1 MDRQDINNF
10 KSMEEKIKAYI
21 KQFSKSLLPGYKPN
35 ICCNE
40 EERAKLLSLIPV
52 VKVVGENHDMDIKSN
67 IACAII
73 LVLYYG
79 MNLTE
84 TGHEYN
90 TDILLSILLDFI
102 TIEKAISY
110 IGKKDLFQLYIDN
123 REKALKREW
132 LSSWDQEW
140 IKAAGDKAKEQDI
153 QKRAR
158 EDVEKNDLKEKWKEE
173 AKKWVKNK
181 YKYVMPS
188 LNLTEGQQNT
198 LDKINEIIMDI
209 LSKDDKRDAR
219 GSPESK
225 IRRVMLGMDKPAD
238 ALVWSPKIEKA
249 NPEDILKKKF
259 IRKPSPSLT
268 TPYIPEHQK
277 SLVPEIKTNVGKKI
291 GGRKKTKKKIKKR
304 LEKRKKKKHTRRK
317 KRGRNITRRPKK
329 FNNTKKRNKNKY

>member
-1 MDRQDINNF
+1 MDRQDKNNF

-102 TIEKAISY
+102 TIDKAISY

-132 LSSWDQEW
+132 SSSWDQEW
-140 IKAAGDKAKEQDI
+140 INAAGDKAKEQDI

-158 EDVEKNDLKEKWKEE
+158 ADIEKNNLNEKWKEE
-173 AKKWVKNK
+173 AKEWVKNK

-225 IRRVMLGMDKPAD
+225 IRRVMLGMDKSAD
-238 ALVWSPKIEKA
+238 ALVWIPKKG
-249 NPEDILKKKF
+249 NPEDILKKK
-259 IRKPSPSLT
+259 L
-268 TPYIPEHQK
+268 
-277 SLVPEIKTNVGKKI
+277 
-291 GGRKKTKKKIKKR
+291 
-304 LEKRKKKKHTRRK
+304 
-317 KRGRNITRRPKK
+317 
-329 FNNTKKRNKNKY
+329 